1 MSFFNFVWL
10 NGFLWQIL
18 SQDLEN
24 ELGTIPLNIDSGL
37 GVFDAFIASF
47 SMIIVSEVCASTF
60 PNLLWMRCFFL
71 NSTLIFMWYVCFLV
85 GGGGGGL
92 IFKTNLFA
100 MYRLMNLWRFVILDW
115 RWDFHNSSTYGNA
128 SSQVNR
134 FVGCALCS
142 VCYDCKLALSDLM
155 VEVLYIILS
164 FTQIIFVFDNAV
176 LLPGMPFS
184 FILDVFKVKIV
195 VHVN

>member
-1 MSFFNFVWL
+1 MGFFDRFYRKTLRMNSVRSLWISTRVLEFLMPSSQVFRWSLLVRFVL
-10 NGFLWQIL
+10 PHFLIFY
-18 SQDLEN
+18 EC
-24 ELGTIPLNIDSGL
+24 
-37 GVFDAFIASF
+37 VASF
-47 SMIIVSEVCASTF
+47 WIRHLYSCGMFVF
-60 PNLLWMRCFFL
+60 WL
-71 NSTLIFMWYVCFLV
+71 
-85 GGGGGGL
+85 GGRGGGGL
-92 IFKTNLFA
+92 IFETNLFA